1 MLPLRPSLLRL
12 ARCSASLLLL
22 LTGLCGGALSAFAQ
36 QAEPTFSQ
44 TIVFGD
50 SLSDT
55 GNVRDRTHS
64 ETGGTI
70 DYPSHTFNYN
80 NGRFT
85 DDSQTDPSSI
95 TYVGVWHEQ
104 LAGTFLGLPAASYSL
119 GGGTDYAFGG
129 ATTENGTRDVT
140 VVSTPFGDV
149 TITIDNMG
157 KQMDDYL
164 AAHAVDPNALYVV
177 WGGANDLFGD
187 DSAASVTAT
196 AARATA
202 LVSRLANAGAQF
214 IMVPNVPP
222 LGEVPDYTN
231 DPAMMQ
237 SLNAASANYRDEL
250 NADLTATL
258 SALAPQGMMPTVYRV
273 DVWTNTI
280 RLFTNPGNY
289 GFTDISTS
297 SQGNSS
303 ANPDHF
309 LFWDGVHPTTAG
321 HHWTAK
327 GANDTLTIPFTPP
340 AKALNISTRV
350 FVDTGERVSIAG
362 FIVTGNISKKVLI
375 RGIGPSLT
383 ASGVPNPLADPTLTL
398 FDESGNALMTN
409 DNWQDTQAAEIMA
422 TGIPPQNDL
431 ESAIVATLGPGH
443 YTAVL
448 AGKNGTTGN
457 GLVEVYDLE
466 PGTGSTL
473 ANLSTRGFVGAG
485 DNVMI
490 GGVII
495 GNGDSP
501 IVVLRAI
508 GPTLTSSGIT
518 NPLLD
523 PTIEL
528 HDGNGAVIGIND
540 NWKDG
545 QVQAVLATQ
554 LAPTDDRESAIV
566 AFLAPG
572 NYTAVVR
579 GKGDTTGVALVEAYR
594 VP

>member
-1 MLPLRPSLLRL
+1 
-12 ARCSASLLLL
+12 
-22 LTGLCGGALSAFAQ
+22 LCGGLSAFAQ

-44 TIVFGD
+44 IIVFGD

-55 GNVRDRTHS
+55 GNVRDRTNARS
-64 ETGGTI
+64 GGLV
-70 DYPSHTFNYN
+70 DYPSHTFNYS
-80 NGRFT
+80 NGRVT
-85 DDSQTDPSSI
+85 NDNATDPSST
-95 TYVGVWHEQ
+95 TYVGLWHEQ
-104 LAGTFLGLPAASYSL
+104 LARTFLNAPVASYSL

-129 ATTENGTRDVT
+129 AATKNGTTDVT
-140 VVSTPFGDV
+140 IISVPPFGDV
-149 TITIDNMG
+149 TITIDNLG
-157 KQMDDYL
+157 KQMDNYL
-164 AAHAVDPNALYVV
+164 ATHAVDPNALYVV
-177 WGGANDLFGD
+177 WGGANDLFQD
-187 DSAASVTAT
+187 DSATSVTAT

-202 LVSRLANAGAQF
+202 LVSRLANAGAHF
-214 IMVPNVPP
+214 IMVPNLPP
-222 LGEVPDYTN
+222 LGDAPTFSS
-231 DPAMMQ
+231 DPARMQ

-250 NADLTATL
+250 NADLTSSL
-258 SALAPQGMMPTVYRV
+258 SALAPQGTTPTVYRV

-280 RLFTNPGNY
+280 RVLTYPGNY
-289 GFTDISTS
+289 GFTNISSS

-321 HHWTAK
+321 HYWTAK
-327 GANDTLTIPFTPP
+327 GANDALTIPFTLP
-340 AKALNISTRV
+340 AKAVNISTRV

-383 ASGVPNPLADPTLTL
+383 ASGVPNALANPTLTL
-398 FDESGNALMTN
+398 FDASGNALMTN
-409 DNWQDTQAAEIMA
+409 DNWRDSQPVEIMA

-431 ESAIVATLGPGH
+431 ESAIVATLAPGH

-457 GLVEVYDLE
+457 GLAEVYDLE
-466 PGTGSTL
+466 SSTGSTL
-473 ANLSTRGFVGAG
+473 ANLSTRGFVGTG
-485 DNVMI
+485 DNAMI
-490 GGVII
+490 GGLIV
-495 GNGDSP
+495 GNGDNP

-508 GPTLTSSGIT
+508 GPTLSSSGIA

-528 HDGNGAVIGIND
+528 HDGNGAVIGTND

-545 QVQAVLATQ
+545 QMLAVLATQ

-579 GKGDTTGVALVEAYR
+579 GKSGTTGIALVEAYR